1 MQHIHFT
8 KVIQSY
14 SMISK
19 QYMKNDYMNNDF
31 NKGFIAL
38 TATMTVV
45 AVVLTF
51 SFIVLSS
58 AYIFS
63 DSVFRRELRIQTR
76 LNLISCLTYS
86 KYLFANSYFINGD
99 ISIGELGCTLT
110 VSNDFVG
117 NLIVS
122 ATSTLSGISSY
133 TKKSFHNDGY
143 VVEEVDL

>member
-1 MQHIHFT
+1 
-8 KVIQSY
+8 
-14 SMISK
+14 
-19 QYMKNDYMNNDF
+19 MNNDF

-133 TKKSFHNDGY
+133 AKKSFHNDGY

>member
-8 KVIQSY
+8 RVIQSY

-19 QYMKNDYMNNDF
+19 RFMKNDHMNNSF

-38 TATMTVV
+38 TATMTIV

-63 DSVFRRELRIQTR
+63 DSIFRRELRIQTR
-76 LNLISCLTYS
+76 LNLTSCLTYS

-99 ISIGELGCTLT
+99 ILIGELGCTLNIT
-110 VSNDFVG
+110 NDFAG

-133 TKKSFHNDGY
+133 AKKSFLNDGY
-143 VVEEVDL
+143 VIEEVEP